1 MMCRTLRMS
10 TANWITDRQLRSVC
24 TTTLAMLR
32 WTNTS
37 PGARPV
43 IWFAGTRE
51 SEQPIQ
57 RYCGDCWRARR
68 EKYSGSAAVAARAQV
83 RLFSRSWS
91 RLTRGSRRFAEQL
104 APDQPA
110 ADLGGARADLVELG
124 VAPEPAGGR
133 LVDVAHAAHR
143 LDRLA
148 RHPGRLLG
156 GV

>member
-1 MMCRTLRMS
+1 MMWRTFRMS
-10 TANWITDRQLRSVC
+10 TANWMTDRQLRSVC

-51 SEQPIQ
+51 AEQPIHK
-57 RYCGDCWRARR
+57 YCGDCSCSRR
-68 EKYSGSAAVAARAQV
+68 LKSCVSCASISFAHA
-83 RLFSRSWS
+83 RLFCSSFS
-91 RLTRGSRRFAEQL
+91 RLTGSRSRSSGFPEQF

-110 ADLGGARADLVELG
+110 ADLGSAGADLVELR
-124 VAPEPAGGR
+124 VAPQAAGRR

-148 RHPGRLLG
+148 RHP
-156 GV
+156 